1 MYPEDLRYHEGHA
14 WVRQEGEEATIGITR
29 YAADEMGE
37 IIFAE
42 LPEEGTEIERDE
54 VFGNVESAKAV
65 EDLLAPLS
73 GTVLRR
79 NEAVLDAPET
89 INEDPYGEGWLLVVR
104 MDDESSLD
112 NLLTAAEYRAHIDE
126 SEETEEE
133 VEEAEVEEEEEE
145 LLAFDDEGGGDLG

>member
-14 WVRQEGEEATIGITR
+14 WVRQEGDEATIGISQ

-42 LPEEGTEIERDE
+42 LPDEGTEIERDE
-54 VFGNVESAKAV
+54 VYGNVESAKAV
-65 EDLLAPLS
+65 EDLIAPVS

-79 NEAVLDAPET
+79 NEAVLDAREA
-89 INEDPYGEGWLLVVR
+89 INEDPYGEGWLIVVR
-104 MDDESSLD
+104 MEDESAPD

-126 SEETEEE
+126 G
-133 VEEAEVEEEEEE
+133 EEAEEEEAGEGEAEEE
-145 LLAFDDEGGGDLG
+145 DELPALDDEE